1 MVYCVVT
8 TWNCSGGV
16 TINTSPLSYSQPG
29 IINHEYSNKG
39 KSTEKNSTSVSR
51 DKIFYFQ
58 GKHQPFSPSPLRL
71 NIFRLFVI
79 LSLTQLYRYTP
90 AIFLF
95 STATFIYTYPPP
107 PDELDMNSQRT
118 WLNEN
123 FRH

>member
-39 KSTEKNSTSVSR
+39 KSTEKNSTSGSR

-58 GKHQPFSPSPLRL
+58 GKHLPFSPSPLRL

-90 AIFLF
+90 EIFLYF
-95 STATFIYTYPPP
+95 SFRLPHLYIPTPPP
-107 PDELDMNSQRT
+107 PPPPKKNWT
-118 WLNEN
+118 
-123 FRH
+123 